1 MMRKTPCQPLLKD
14 RLQYIDLHSPNCQG
28 SENPES
34 IKKQTAGEREGP
46 LASEKNVVLWV
57 DTEYERGLLDTM
69 MASKLRLGFGNVWAF
84 ILNNEP

>member
-1 MMRKTPCQPLLKD
+1 MRKTPCQPLLKD

-46 LASEKNVVLWV
+46 LTSEKNLWM
-57 DTEYERGLLDTM
+57 DTEYERGLLDTL
-69 MASKLRLGFGNVWAF
+69 MASELRLGFGNVSAF
-84 ILNNEP
+84 ILNNVP